1 MRQRTIFAALVAG
14 LCALL
19 LAPGAWAQPPDDRR
33 DDSRYDD
40 RDDDRDEDHRFALGL
55 AAGVVEPDEEGE
67 IYYTAGFRIHLFG
80 GDDDDEPGD
89 DDWRY
94 ERRGDIEAYLEPEVG
109 YWERDDVGRSESD
122 FSVGV
127 NAIGVVPGRTVDY
140 FFGVGLGFHF
150 LDTQIDVADPAVPD
164 IDESDEVFG
173 GNFQVGLDIHFSR
186 AVSLYGAGRF
196 DVLEGVEDT
205 LQSKVYMGLRFW
217 F

>member
-1 MRQRTIFAALVAG
+1 MKQRTIFAVLAAA

-19 LAPGAWAQPPDDRR
+19 LAPGAGAQQQRDDRR
-33 DDSRYDD
+33 DDDD
-40 RDDDRDEDHRFALGL
+40 RDNDRDLAFGV

-67 IYYTAGFRIHLFG
+67 IYYHAAFRWRLDDE
-80 GDDDDEPGD
+80 DDDRRGD

-94 ERRGDIEAYLEPEVG
+94 ASRGDIEAYFEPEVG
-109 YWERDDVGRSESD
+109 YWERDEAGRSESD
-122 FSVGV
+122 LSVGV
-127 NAIGVVPGRTVDY
+127 NAIGVVPGRSVDY

-164 IDESDEVFG
+164 VDESDEVLG
-173 GNFQVGLDIHFSR
+173 GNFQVGLDIHLTETVALF
-186 AVSLYGAGRF
+186 GAGRF
-196 DVLEGVEDT
+196 DVLEGVDDT

>member
-1 MRQRTIFAALVAG
+1 MKKNTILPVLAAA

-19 LAPGAWAQPPDDRR
+19 LAPAAWAQEQRDDRR
-33 DDSRYDD
+33 DDD
-40 RDDDRDEDHRFALGL
+40 RDDGRDNGRQLALGL
-55 AAGVVEPDEEGE
+55 AAGIVEPDDEGE
-67 IYYTAGFRIHLFG
+67 IYYSAALRIRLF
-80 GDDDDEPGD
+80 DDDEDRRRGD

-94 ERRGDIEAYLEPEVG
+94 ASRGDIRAYLEPEIG
-109 YWERDDVGRSESD
+109 YWERDEVGISESD
-122 FSVGV
+122 LSVGV
-127 NAIGVVPGRTVDY
+127 NAIGVVPGQTVDY

-164 IDESDEVFG
+164 VDESDEVLG
-173 GNFQVGLDIHFSR
+173 GNFQVGLDIHLTR

-196 DVLEGVEDT
+196 DVLEGVDDN